1 MSQEWYDPNNVTV
14 DNFND
19 TMRGYVKYATKDI
32 NEGLKDEGFTDEQI
46 KIINKYLNWGLE
58 WAIDM
63 MTMEEAR
70 EYYNK

>member
-46 KIINKYLNWGLE
+46 KIINKHLNWGLE